1 MLSALRFPFLHT
13 SKCVWSL
20 LHRGVACDPHPHRRA
35 PHDTSN
41 TTHQVDTAR
50 ARTLSS
56 INTHTHTHNVPMC
69 ARTKPLHTGRL
80 ARWLRTPNDCSLTAT
95 CKRPNCSAHN
105 PYRDRPPR
113 VQKDTAQVSP
123 ELALDLA
130 FMPMERALG
139 STPHRRTDLQHE
151 WTRTDI
157 WPFTHTQRSGIQQ
170 YRHRLQLHRR
180 DEPKASPSRAPDEQ
194 RSPTLHQISQQTEP
208 MPMPSPALSTA
219 PLRHRALHCRSQ
231 RQPPSP
237 PAPSQLSAKKR
248 ARRVRRD
255 LVTTVGGGS

>member
-1 MLSALRFPFLHT
+1 
-13 SKCVWSL
+13 
-20 LHRGVACDPHPHRRA
+20 
-35 PHDTSN
+35 
-41 TTHQVDTAR
+41 
-50 ARTLSS
+50 
-56 INTHTHTHNVPMC
+56 
-69 ARTKPLHTGRL
+69 
-80 ARWLRTPNDCSLTAT
+80 
-95 CKRPNCSAHN
+95 
-105 PYRDRPPR
+105 
-113 VQKDTAQVSP
+113 
-123 ELALDLA
+123 
-130 FMPMERALG
+130 MPMERALG

-231 RQPPSP
+231 RQPP
-237 PAPSQLSAKKR
+237 
-248 ARRVRRD
+248 ARRHPASCQRRSAHVACD
-255 LVTTVGGGS
+255 ATSSRRWVAAHEKNKEKSQQRAHMAACPQECAAECVELVPARRTGPSIG